1 MQLFIKNLSICLS
14 GINAIILVSCNN
26 TSTQQQ
32 PADTIHLVTPA
43 VTAQDSLNK
52 SNTVTYPDTT
62 ITYSIEGISSEGSEA
77 IADYH
82 QGKIKEA
89 RWTVYGETGRSKI
102 NYVFINNTVNAE
114 EIRYTYKKPIMEVK
128 NDKDIAIES
137 KQSYVIN
144 LSGPT
149 DSTTAG
155 KEQVELFNV
164 FKQNVALT
172 LQTMQTAVQH

>member
-26 TSTQQQ
+26 TSTQQ

-52 SNTVTYPDTT
+52 SIIVTYHDTT
-62 ITYSIEGISSEGSEA
+62 ITYLIEGISSEGSEA

-114 EIRYTYKKPIMEVK
+114 EIRYTYKKPIMEV

-144 LSGPT
+144 LPGPI